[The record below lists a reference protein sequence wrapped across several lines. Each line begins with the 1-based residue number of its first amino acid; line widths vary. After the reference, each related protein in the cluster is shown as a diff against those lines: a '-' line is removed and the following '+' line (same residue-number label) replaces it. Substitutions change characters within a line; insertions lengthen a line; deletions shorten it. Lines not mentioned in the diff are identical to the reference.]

1 MSRVC
6 IIGNSHLGA
15 FKLALDAG
23 NMPDISDRYEFDTFG
38 SIRASILQTRIVGQR
53 LVPTRKDVTENFERT
68 SGGQSEIDL
77 SQYSAFV
84 IAIRNSPF
92 WIRPFLADTQIMP
105 VSRAM
110 VAAIHRNFMDDWSI
124 DLSVRI
130 AEVVPKARV
139 FFVGRP
145 LNTQKDKVARKLLR
159 QFDGPDKH
167 SQVAMKDTVL
177 QYLADAVASQPVA
190 PNVDLVR
197 PPDHLLEPHRLFT
210 LAKYARGAQDA
221 DTGLKQVFKDDDTMH
236 MNGAY
241 GREMLMHMLAPL

>member
-1 MSRVC
+1 M
-6 IIGNSHLGA
+6 
-15 FKLALDAG
+15 
-23 NMPDISDRYEFDTFG
+23 
-38 SIRASILQTRIVGQR
+38 
-53 LVPTRKDVTENFERT
+53 PTRKDVTENFERS

-84 IAIRNSPF
+84 IAIRNSISDPAF
-92 WIRPFLADTQIMP
+92 SGRHPDHARIPRHG
-105 VSRAM
+105 
-110 VAAIHRNFMDDWSI
+110 AAIHRKFMDDRSI

-159 QFDGPDKH
+159 QFDGPNKH